1 MKQKIFIK
9 IILFTFHFLLFTNC
23 GKEGCT
29 DPKAHN
35 FDPSA
40 IKDDGKCFYGL
51 NESSASFTF
60 IPTNSYELVVEYA
73 RCMHTSV
80 VGSMHTTL
88 VSFNIIISSFPYFY
102 MFLRARTSIRAY
114 VNY

>member
-60 IPTNSYELVVEYA
+60 IPTNNSNIIVFKADNPGVE
-73 RCMHTSV
+73 CSWDFGNGT
-80 VGSMHTTL
+80 VGSGTVDTAEYPFAGDLM
-88 VSFNIIISSFPYFY
+88 
-102 MFLRARTSIRAY
+102 
-114 VNY
+114 

>member
-1 MKQKIFIK
+1 MDT
-9 IILFTFHFLLFTNC
+9 LRVVVVHC
-23 GKEGCT
+23 M
-29 DPKAHN
+29 HN
-35 FDPSA
+35 IVGFGMYLNLSKFDEQTSKRRTSKL
-40 IKDDGKCFYGL
+40 I
-51 NESSASFTF
+51 TF

-102 MFLRARTSIRAY
+102 MFLRARTRIRAY